1 MQLSISTIE
10 FKERQQKVISQLA
23 ERKIECMIIFSTTDI
38 NYLTNFNFRPSERPI
53 ALIIDPQQKT
63 HLFVPHMEKEHAE
76 EYAVVDFVFEYP
88 EYPGEVHPMKL
99 LRNYLLNLDFQNK
112 NVGVDSLGYS
122 SPKGYRGEKLNDLLD
137 SNNYVSIQGLVE
149 KMRMI
154 KSQKEIELIKE
165 SSKWGNLAHSLLVR
179 YSKPG
184 ANETEITGRA
194 TLEATL
200 AMIDTIG
207 SIAKFHGDPVNAFYR
222 GQIGKHSYFPHSQP
236 QNFTLKEGDQVVSQ
250 AEANI
255 DGYRSELERTMFI
268 KDVSKEQEKYFNL
281 IVQAQ
286 DIAFNSVVP
295 GKPLSYVEENVRAFY
310 KENNVEHLIRHHT
323 GHNIGLINHEAPFFD
338 LGEGTII
345 QPGMIATIEPAL
357 YVEGLGGFRH
367 SDTILVT
374 ENGAERL
381 TYYPRDLESLIIGN

>member
-1 MQLSISTIE
+1 MQLSISTNE

-53 ALIIDPQQKT
+53 ALIIDPKQKT

-99 LRNYLLNLDFQNK
+99 FKDYLLNLDFQNK

-165 SSKWGNLAHSLLVR
+165 SSKWGNLAHRLLVR

-200 AMIDTIG
+200 IMIDTIG

-236 QNFTLKEGDQVVSQ
+236 QNFTLKQGDQVVSQ

-286 DIAFNSVVP
+286 DIAFHSIVP
-295 GKPLSYVEENVRAFY
+295 GKS
-310 KENNVEHLIRHHT
+310 
-323 GHNIGLINHEAPFFD
+323 
-338 LGEGTII
+338 
-345 QPGMIATIEPAL
+345 
-357 YVEGLGGFRH
+357 
-367 SDTILVT
+367 IL
-374 ENGAERL
+374 
-381 TYYPRDLESLIIGN
+381 